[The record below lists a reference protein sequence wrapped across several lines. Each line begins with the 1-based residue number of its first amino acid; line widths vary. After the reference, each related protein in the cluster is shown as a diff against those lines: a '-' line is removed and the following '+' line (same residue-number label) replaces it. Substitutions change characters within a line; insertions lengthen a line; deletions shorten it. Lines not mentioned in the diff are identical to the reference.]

1 MAIKKDHSKILG
13 VDFDPN
19 KDMEVDIKPDGDAE
33 VKYKGQK
40 MDYMTYVDE
49 LEERADKNSKGKSI
63 TSKSIGV
70 YSGFGI
76 GTLKKPYDL
85 KLSK

>member
-19 KDMEVDIKPDGDAE
+19 QDMEVDIKPDGDAD

-40 MDYMTYVDE
+40 MDFNTYVDE
-49 LEERADKNSKGKSI
+49 LEERADKHIKGKSVS
-63 TSKSIGV
+63 TNSIGSF
-70 YSGFGI
+70 SGFGK
-76 GTLKKPYDL
+76 GTLKKSY
-85 KLSK
+85 KF

>member
-1 MAIKKDHSKILG
+1 MSIKKDHSKILG

-40 MDYMTYVDE
+40 IGYDTYVDE
-49 LEERADKNSKGKSI
+49 LEERADRHTKGKSI
-63 TSKSIGV
+63 TSKSIGLFG
-70 YSGFGI
+70 GFGK
-76 GTLKKPYDL
+76 GTLKKPYKTD
-85 KLSK
+85 

>member
-1 MAIKKDHSKILG
+1 MATKKNHSKILG

-19 KDMEVDIKPDGDAE
+19 NDMKVDIKPDGDADVE
-33 VKYKGQK
+33 YKGQK

-49 LEERADKNSKGKSI
+49 LEERADRHTKGKSI

-70 YSGFGI
+70 FGGFGK
-76 GTLKKPYDL
+76 GTLRKSYEK
-85 KLSK
+85 